1 MKTRQVLLEDDCAYQ
16 CPVCGNALPHVAP
29 LPPFDAPCSE
39 CGSYL
44 WCRLVVEREPAVL
57 EVVPGRS
64 PEPVEVERV
73 VQSLLRRG
81 KGVCVIL
88 DLSRLELINSSFMAR
103 LIMMNRR
110 IRAEGGRFL
119 LQGLQPVVREIFER
133 ARLGRAL
140 ELVEE
145 EPGSAV
151 TP

>member
-1 MKTRQVLLEDDCAYQ
+1 
-16 CPVCGNALPHVAP
+16 
-29 LPPFDAPCSE
+29 
-39 CGSYL
+39 
-44 WCRLVVEREPAVL
+44 L